1 MKKTLRVLVLVMLL
15 AGSVYAGDMPN
26 GITGEMPNG
35 VASTP
40 PSTNVIQEPVGES
53 QSLQT
58 TESPGT
64 EIVLNL
70 LQSVLAL
77 F

>member
-1 MKKTLRVLVLVMLL
+1 MKKTLRVLVLVVLL

-26 GITGEMPNG
+26 G
-35 VASTP
+35 VVSP
-40 PSTNVIQEPVGES
+40 PPPPTTNVAQEPVVAS
-53 QSLQT
+53 QNLQT
-58 TESPGT
+58 TENPVT
-64 EIVLNL
+64 ETLLNL